1 MIPER
6 EMVGLMTRG
15 FCHLLSLAGRS
26 AWRPLTPAWA
36 VLVLPL
42 ILVSSGIL
50 RAQQD
55 SEEIPDVSGNYSF
68 FTADDNL
75 GLLEEE
81 GKLKGD
87 VDVLQGEDESDAI
100 LSYSISSGWRKKN
113 QVEFKTKKIHQKYYR
128 FSGVVQRGSGHE
140 ERDPDILRLV
150 GDLEI
155 ITVNSESGE
164 EIAQRRH
171 VVFKSKGPQKGEE
184 D

>member
-6 EMVGLMTRG
+6 ETVGLMTRG
-15 FCHLLSLAGRS
+15 FCSFLSLTGRN
-26 AWRPLTPAWA
+26 AWRPLTRAWA

-50 RAQQD
+50 RAQQGR
-55 SEEIPDVSGNYSF
+55 EEIQDISGNYSF
-68 FTADDNL
+68 LTADDNL

-100 LSYSISSGWRKKN
+100 LSYSITLGWRKGN

-128 FSGVVQRGSGHE
+128 FSGVVQHGSGHE
-140 ERDPDILRLV
+140 ERDPDYLRLV

-164 EIAQRRH
+164 EVAQRMH
-171 VVFKSKGPQKGEE
+171 VVFKSKGRAAEEE